1 MHPITKEKQKKII
14 RTKKEPREIDA
25 AYFLGI
31 STLLLSEKVTIDEE
45 SPNLTTIADP
55 WYFW

>member
-45 SPNLTTIADP
+45 SPNIIIK
-55 WYFW
+55 FK

>member
-31 STLLLSEKVTIDEE
+31 STLLLLKK
-45 SPNLTTIADP
+45 
-55 WYFW
+55 